1 MMSNIDKWKNVKLA
15 YTAYILIMQPLKFC
29 LPSSDELFC
38 GSLHLEIVSQNQG
51 KNT

>member
-29 LPSSDELFC
+29 LPSSDEL
-38 GSLHLEIVSQNQG
+38 HLEIVSQQ
-51 KNT
+51 KIT